1 LRYAPD
7 DSADPERWV
16 LRLPPDAAPRRVR
29 ICLSVGLAVAKARL
43 HLGLARDGRSPV
55 CVRGRLCRSDVPAA
69 RSKAYNLKG
78 RGGKEDEAMTIG
90 HNAKA
95 YRLLEAIHDL
105 AGGDPQTAVL
115 SARISART
123 GIPNT
128 HRAFT
133 TPSMYLKE
141 LGLIRTTG
149 TTGTGLVG
157 MFLIT
162 PIGIR
167 LVEALRAAG

>member
-1 LRYAPD
+1 
-7 DSADPERWV
+7 
-16 LRLPPDAAPRRVR
+16 
-29 ICLSVGLAVAKARL
+29 
-43 HLGLARDGRSPV
+43 
-55 CVRGRLCRSDVPAA
+55 
-69 RSKAYNLKG
+69 
-78 RGGKEDEAMTIG
+78 MTIG

-128 HRAFT
+128 YRALT